1 MIATPEYLQG
11 SALWHRYQSEGL
23 LQIRPA
29 PVCAV
34 AEKVMPDVRNPQLTL
49 CQERRSALSLRLFP
63 IGRPR
68 AAAEKCMLD
77 VRNDNR
83 SALKL
88 TLRSPPYS
96 LAEPRVGALLAA
108 APGPVNHL
116 LSSAGA
122 SASAFCLPKKSTVPR
137 LTARRLPGAALSAE
151 HRAKHRPL

>member
-68 AAAEKCMLD
+68 AAAEKCTVD
-77 VRNDNR
+77 IRNDNR

-88 TLRSPPYS
+88 TLFGARRTHCRNAGRGSVRSGS
-96 LAEPRVGALLAA
+96 WSGQ
-108 APGPVNHL
+108 
-116 LSSAGA
+116 SSAIKRRRSQRERIWPPEEIYSPA
-122 SASAFCLPKKSTVPR
+122 PYRPQ
-137 LTARRLPGAALSAE
+137 TARRSPVC
-151 HRAKHRPL
+151 